1 VNFLFVM
8 TLKNIMGIFLFE
20 CPVCKRITKTR
31 KAMITHLKKH
41 HPNVKISDCKRIS
54 KTNYE
59 YIETKIDDND

>member
-1 VNFLFVM
+1 
-8 TLKNIMGIFLFE
+8 MGIFLFE
-20 CPVCKRITKTR
+20 CPICKRITKTR